1 MIKNP
6 VVSPIV
12 DPVQLVISSLE
23 SLIKFS
29 SHVLQNA
36 IINSMLINK
45 NAILSLVV
53 TIEGSLDELLLNRM
67 ETSPIYHFRKEVISN
82 LHFVFRPFN

>member
-29 SHVLQNA
+29 SHVLQKA
-36 IINSMLINK
+36 IINSILINK

-53 TIEGSLDELLLNRM
+53 SIDGSFDELLLYRM